1 MAGDLKQ
8 ISHST
13 QSLIQIRSWH
23 YDTRTKNEAKPE
35 INLPVGTHVMFT
47 TPLNKKWYPAV
58 IEEYLGY
65 RSYKIRASDNAQY
78 VRTWYHLKPYVPN
91 SVKTAPK
98 VENNKTS
105 DSANVRVST
114 RIKKARV
121 KLDL

>member
-1 MAGDLKQ
+1 
-8 ISHST
+8 
-13 QSLIQIRSWH
+13 
-23 YDTRTKNEAKPE
+23 
-35 INLPVGTHVMFT
+35 MFT

-65 RSYKIRASDNAQY
+65 RSYKIQASDNAQY
-78 VRTWYHLKPYVPN
+78 VCTWYHLKPYVPS

-105 DSANVRVST
+105 DSANVHVST
-114 RIKKARV
+114 HIKKAPV

>member
-1 MAGDLKQ
+1 
-8 ISHST
+8 
-13 QSLIQIRSWH
+13 
-23 YDTRTKNEAKPE
+23 
-35 INLPVGTHVMFT
+35 MFT
-47 TPLNKKWYPAV
+47 TPLNKWYPAV

-78 VRTWYHLKPYVPN
+78 VHTQYHLKPYVPT

-105 DSANVRVST
+105 DSANVCVST
-114 RIKKARV
+114 CIKKAPV